1 MTGHATLED
10 RVRRRAVFHIPG
22 FDPVPPRSYRE
33 RYRREAARQAEF
45 SGHSITVTPAG
56 TPGAYGWHVEARI
69 EGADAVAHIEL
80 LHWADIVR
88 ASMSG
93 GALATYG
100 QLLRTASAYLGSGA
114 LFRLMRLRKGPLIA
128 ALYPVVMLLL
138 QLGVAALAGIVLIL
152 VLLRASGALG
162 ITGATGFGLAVLAG
176 LAAGVFILRFFRRRD
191 PLLAWYLMHDYAF
204 TASLNGA
211 YPPAQE
217 ARMSAF
223 ADRIAAALVSDVDE
237 VLVVGHS
244 SGAHIAISVLA
255 DLIRDGRVPEDGP
268 ALSLLTLGQ
277 VVPMVSFLPGAA
289 RLRGDLAVLSRSD
302 RLAWVDVTAP
312 GDGCC
317 FALCD
322 PVAVS
327 GMAGPDK
334 RWPLVLS
341 AAFSKTLSADAW
353 AALRWRFF
361 ERHFQY
367 LNAFDNLPDD
377 PGAYDYFAVTAGP
390 RTLAARFTSRRPS
403 ASRIERAVNPYADRA
418 A

>member
-1 MTGHATLED
+1 MTGHAPLED

-22 FDPVPPRSYRE
+22 FDPVAPRSYRE
-33 RYRREAARQAEF
+33 RYRREAARQAEL
-45 SGHSITVTPAG
+45 SGHRIRVSAAE
-56 TPGAYGWHVEARI
+56 TPGAYGWDVQARI

-88 ASMSG
+88 ASMG
-93 GALATYG
+93 GGVLATYG
-100 QLLRTASAYLGSGA
+100 QLLRTAWAYAGSGA

-138 QLGVAALAGIVLIL
+138 QLFAAALAGIGLIL
-152 VLLRASGALG
+152 VLTRASGALG
-162 ITGATGFGLAVLAG
+162 VTGPAGLGVAVATG
-176 LAAGVFILRFFRRRD
+176 LAAAALIVRFFRGRD
-191 PLLAWYLMHDYAF
+191 PFLAWYVMHDYAF

-211 YPPAQE
+211 YPPVQE

-223 ADRIAAALVSDVDE
+223 AERIAAALVSDVVE

-255 DLIRDGRVPEDGP
+255 DLIRDGRVPEGRP

-341 AAFSKTLSADAW
+341 AAFSKTLSAEAR

-367 LNAFDNLPDD
+367 LNAFDRLPDD

-390 RTLAARFTSRRPS
+390 RTLAARFAARRPS
-403 ASRIERAVNPYADRA
+403 ASRIERAVNPHAERA